1 MTYVENMIC
10 DLKREKHGIY
20 LYGAGVL
27 ADMIRKL
34 LEKNGVEISGYLV
47 DEKYIPID
55 ESNRYIDGKR
65 IFAKKEL
72 DKNAAVVL
80 AIQRGHFQKLNI
92 DPIDDFRAKYILDL
106 PVAFDVGA
114 FDDLMLIE
122 HKDRL
127 CSLYEK
133 LSDFES
139 RESLLLFIA
148 QKLSGMHA
156 KPYSHYPQYFDE
168 RIFVPRENET
178 FIDCGAYTGDSCIG
192 FFEFLKKNNIK
203 TYNKCVAFEPDPE
216 NFREMEKN
224 LTFYKNI
231 EMLNA
236 GAYEKKDVLHFNSGK
251 EISSCLDPKGETI
264 INVDSIDNVLNGEEA
279 TIIKMDIEGAELSA
293 LKGAEKTIRKYKP
306 RLAICVYHKTDDLL
320 TIPDYILSVN
330 PDYKLYFRNY
340 CDAAYEAVL
349 YAV

>member
-10 DLKREKHGIY
+10 DLKKEKNGIY
-20 LYGAGVL
+20 LYGAGVV
-27 ADMIRKL
+27 ADIIRKR
-34 LEKNGVEISGYLV
+34 LEKNGIEISGYLV
-47 DEKYIPID
+47 DEKYIPLD

-72 DKNAAVVL
+72 DKDSAVVL
-80 AIQRGHFQKLNI
+80 AIQKGLHESSDISTIADFSSRYIF
-92 DPIDDFRAKYILDL
+92 DPIGFVHGAYDDT
-106 PVAFDVGA
+106 
-114 FDDLMLIE
+114 MLID
-122 HKDRL
+122 HKERF
-127 CSLYEK
+127 CGLYEK
-133 LSDFES
+133 MSDFES
-139 RESLLLFIA
+139 RESLLLFIS
-148 QKLSGMHA
+148 QKLSGMYT
-156 KPYSHYPQYFDE
+156 KPYSHSPEYFDE
-168 RIFVPRENET
+168 RIIVPGDNET

-192 FFEFLKKNNIK
+192 FFEFLKRNNIK

-216 NFREMEKN
+216 NFRKMEKN
-224 LTFYKNI
+224 LKFYKNI

-236 GAYEKKDVLHFNSGK
+236 GAYDKKDVLHFSPGK
-251 EISSCLDPKGETI
+251 DMGSRLDSAGKISV
-264 INVDSIDNVLNGEEA
+264 NVDSIDNVLNGEEA

-320 TIPDYILSVN
+320 TIPDYILSIN

-340 CDAAYEAVL
+340 CAQSCDAIL